1 MVQNVNAAALDLPV
15 SGKLIQPK
23 TTLPQSFSIES
34 RTDSVSFSAKVST
47 GDAQNI
53 VVDRAFEQ
61 LRAVVEEARAE
72 LGIPE
77 GETLDLSP
85 EATGD
90 RIADF
95 ALNFFTQY
103 AENNGLADDE
113 EGRAQFA
120 DFIGGAI
127 NQGIEEARG
136 ILTALNALNP
146 DVTQGIES
154 TASHIQG
161 RLDDFVTNGL
171 G

>member
-15 SGKLIQPK
+15 SGKLVQPK
-23 TTLPQSFSIES
+23 TTIPQSFSIES
-34 RTDSVSFSAKVST
+34 RKDSVSFSAKVST

-53 VVDRAFEQ
+53 VLDRAFEQ
-61 LRAVVEEARAE
+61 LRAVVDEARAE

-77 GETLDLSP
+77 GETIDLSP

-95 ALNFFTQY
+95 ALNFFSKY

-127 NQGIEEARG
+127 NKGIDEARG

-146 DVTQGIES
+146 DTTLGIDA

-161 RLDDFVTNGL
+161 RLEDFVTNGL